1 MKQKAT
7 EHRPHFART
16 CDNRCITLW
25 IINNVLYNFWV
36 CVAKLYIERVVRP
49 IKSCVISRVHFT
61 LRGYFCQTDSQV
73 DASFW
78 PFGHPAQ
85 VDTSWSQVI
94 CCYKNALTNDM
105 REMYGF
111 WRLAADLRIRLAT
124 LRKSVRKFWLRV
136 RLARALGCVDF
147 KPTFFLFFFLQG
159 DLQKPPQV
167 CVRAC
172 VHANVSE

>member
-1 MKQKAT
+1 MFCT
-7 EHRPHFART
+7 IFG
-16 CDNRCITLW
+16 
-25 IINNVLYNFWV
+25 

-147 KPTFFLFFFLQG
+147 KPPFFLSFFFTRRPSKTTSG
-159 DLQKPPQV
+159 
-167 CVRAC
+167 VRAC
-172 VHANVSE
+172 VCVREC